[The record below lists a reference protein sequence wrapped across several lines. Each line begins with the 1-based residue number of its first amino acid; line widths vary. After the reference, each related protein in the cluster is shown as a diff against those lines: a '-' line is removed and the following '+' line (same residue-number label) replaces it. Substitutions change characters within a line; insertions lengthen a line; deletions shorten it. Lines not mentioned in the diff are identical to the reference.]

1 MKFLPKNMLKMKYN
15 IGPVLHNRI
24 ILYFITILAVLD
36 IVYLL
41 GTNDVVSFSVL
52 ILVGLLTSFFNK
64 NMIVILVI
72 AMAVTHVIKY
82 GAAGYVSEGM
92 ENQEEESEEK
102 KEEEKKEDAVDKKE
116 EENKEGFDKK
126 DAKDKKKD
134 LIEYAD
140 LKKDYDEFQG
150 VHEKIMG
157 NMQQLDPL
165 LNRAEAFI
173 NKFEKYKET
182 KEGFKK

>member
-1 MKFLPKNMLKMKYN
+1 MKLFPRNMLKMKYN

-36 IVYLL
+36 VVYLL

-52 ILVGLLTSFFNK
+52 ILVGILTSFFNK

-72 AMAVTHVIKY
+72 AMVVTHILKY
-82 GAAGYVSEGM
+82 GTAGYVSEGM
-92 ENQEEESEEK
+92 ENQEGSATEEAASESK
-102 KEEEKKEDAVDKKE
+102 DSKESKEPKE
-116 EENKEGFDKK
+116 PNDVKDKK
-126 DAKDKKKD
+126 DSV
-134 LIEYAD
+134 EYAD
-140 LKKDYDEFQG
+140 LKKDYEEFQG
-150 VHEKIMG
+150 IHDKIMG

-173 NKFEKYKET
+173 NKFENYKAN
-182 KEGFKK
+182 KEGFKKK

>member
-1 MKFLPKNMLKMKYN
+1 
-15 IGPVLHNRI
+15 
-24 ILYFITILAVLD
+24 
-36 IVYLL
+36 
-41 GTNDVVSFSVL
+41 
-52 ILVGLLTSFFNK
+52 
-64 NMIVILVI
+64 MIVILVI